1 MKFEDLLKKPLHEM
15 DDADIEEIVR
25 TLNEEQLRALEAKTK
40 KALRKRKVSSKKKK
54 ENEELFKKLLAGG
67 SE

>member
-15 DDADIEEIVR
+15 TDADIEEIVR

-40 KALRKRKVSSKKKK
+40 RALRKRKVSSKKRK
-54 ENEELFKKLLAGG
+54 ENEELFKKLIAGG
-67 SE
+67 TK